1 MMYQPVPLVRYFSLV
16 PKSKDDSDES
26 ELHSLWGTQKH
37 TEWQSLE
44 EEYRCVI
51 LAEAGAGKTFEME
64 SRAKHIQQS
73 GRAAFFIRIED
84 IEDGFEN
91 AFEVGC
97 AESFDNWL
105 KSHEKAWF
113 FLDSVDEARLE
124 NPRAFEKAIRRFSL
138 KIKSAQQ
145 RAHIYVSSRP
155 YAWRAR
161 TDRELLE
168 QYLPFEKLLAGTTVT
183 EESDS
188 NEIDSDQVVEVSSA
202 LQVFIL
208 EPLDE
213 CGIRIFA
220 EHRETPQVE
229 TLIIELHR
237 ANLTTMAAR
246 PFDLESIL
254 AKWKTEQ
261 KLDGR
266 LELLQH
272 NIELRLSEIDP
283 SRSQRQPLNRENA
296 LSGVR
301 LLAAAVI
308 MTGEPEFEFQMP
320 RIQMK
325 ALMRNLF

>member
-1 MMYQPVPLVRYFSLV
+1 
-16 PKSKDDSDES
+16 
-26 ELHSLWGTQKH
+26 
-37 TEWQSLE
+37 
-44 EEYRCVI
+44 
-51 LAEAGAGKTFEME
+51 
-64 SRAKHIQQS
+64 
-73 GRAAFFIRIED
+73 
-84 IEDGFEN
+84 
-91 AFEVGC
+91 
-97 AESFDNWL
+97 
-105 KSHEKAWF
+105 
-113 FLDSVDEARLE
+113 
-124 NPRAFEKAIRRFSL
+124 SL

-168 QYLPFEKLLAGTTVT
+168 QYLPFEKLLANTTVT
-183 EESDS
+183 EESNS
-188 NEIDSDQVVEVSSA
+188 NEIDNDQVVEVSSA

-266 LELLQH
+266 LEVLQH
-272 NIELRLSEIDP
+272 NIELRLSKIDP
-283 SRSQRQPLNRENA
+283 SRSQRQTLNRENA

-308 MTGEPEFEFQMP
+308 MTGEPGI
-320 RIQMK
+320 RIP
-325 ALMRNLF
+325 